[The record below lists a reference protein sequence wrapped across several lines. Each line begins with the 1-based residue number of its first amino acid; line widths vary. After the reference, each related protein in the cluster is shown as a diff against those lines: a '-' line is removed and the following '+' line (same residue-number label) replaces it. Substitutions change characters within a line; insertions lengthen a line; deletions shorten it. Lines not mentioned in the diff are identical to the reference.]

1 MTRYTLSLA
10 ATIVATLA
18 ACSDAPMA
26 PTAAEPPDRPSH
38 NLVVV
43 GGGTTMPRPTPI
55 TVTLRLTD
63 QGGSLPDQGV
73 AGTTVKF
80 TTNTGGELTVVDN
93 AAGDGDAR
101 VGFYK
106 VTMGQ
111 AVSYTATVVA
121 MPDDFS
127 PDQITKTV
135 SAFVTPTLVSMGEL
149 MLLRKPGIAV
159 ALYYNNALTI
169 GQTIKVTG
177 PNGYAK
183 TMTDGT
189 ATDIDSWGNQGAAD
203 GKFSF
208 QVPSTGTYTVC
219 TMSSPQQYW
228 DAGCKPVYVIQ
239 HFIQYSATLTYEQKW
254 FIPKF

>member
-1 MTRYTLSLA
+1 MSRHSLPLA
-10 ATIVATLA
+10 AVTVALALA
-18 ACSDAPMA
+18 ACSDAPLDPAARLA
-26 PTAAEPPDRPSH
+26 PDATPSADII
-38 NLVVV
+38 VV
-43 GGGTTMPRPTPI
+43 GGGIPRPTPV
-55 TVTLRLTD
+55 TVTLRITD
-63 QGGSLPDQGV
+63 QGGNLPDQGV

-80 TTNTGGELTVVDN
+80 TTSTGAQLTVVDN

-121 MPDDFS
+121 MPSDFS
-127 PDQITKTV
+127 PDQTTKTV

-159 ALYYNNALTI
+159 ALYYNGALTI

-177 PNGYAK
+177 PNGYSK

-189 ATDIDSWGNQGAAD
+189 ATDIKSNGTQGPAD
-203 GKFSF
+203 GKFDF

-219 TMSSPQQYW
+219 TMTTPQSLW
-228 DAGCKPVYVIQ
+228 DAGCSPVYVINY
-239 HFIQYSATLTYEQKW
+239 FIQYPITMTYTQKW
-254 FIPKF
+254 FIPKL